1 MTSRWTPSSWRT
13 KTVAQPVQ
21 YPSQEALS
29 DVTKQLVSLPGLVT
43 PYEIQSLRRQLRDVA
58 QGKAFLLQAGD
69 CAELFADCT
78 PAKIEEKVKL
88 QLLMSLIIIWG
99 SRLPVVRVGRIAG
112 QYAKPRS
119 KPTETVVSERDGSTK
134 QVPSFR
140 GDNVNG
146 FSQDD
151 RIPDPRRLLSA
162 YFYSAATLNHIRA
175 SLASGLADL
184 HAPLSWTTAHVRS
197 PTLAA
202 RFEAIVSNL
211 TDALDFMRVVG
222 AEQSQSVLRNLE
234 TVDYFS
240 SHEGLMLEFEEA
252 LTRSSSISSS
262 SISSS
267 KSSSNTDN
275 NKNNNKASNHHPVHT
290 GTASTEYYA
299 LSAHTLWMGDRTRD
313 PNGAHAE
320 FFSGIANPIGIKV
333 GPSMTSQELLDL
345 LAKVDGSRGLDV
357 GRITLICRF
366 GRGKAPSLLGHLIA
380 AVQASPWA
388 TSVIWCCDPMH
399 GNTTSS
405 PSDPRIKTRSFS
417 DIITEL
423 KEQLEVHSS
432 CGSRLAGVHLELTGE
447 VDEKGDSVTECTGGA
462 MSLEDGDL
470 KARYRTHC
478 DPRLNLEQSLD
489 VSFLL
494 SHALK
499 AQRMG
504 RSPLAPSPGDDGRLG
519 AAGFGGLLDASGSK
533 DSHEVIFQELLRGP
547 IISGN
552 KVQS

>member
-13 KTVAQPVQ
+13 KAVAQPVQ
-21 YPSQEALS
+21 YSSQEALS

-58 QGKAFLLQAGD
+58 RGKAFLLQAGD

-151 RIPDPRRLLSA
+151 RVPDPRRLLSA

-262 SISSS
+262 SIGSS
-267 KSSSNTDN
+267 KSSSDFDN
-275 NKNNNKASNHHPVHT
+275 NKNNNKASSHHPGHT

-366 GRGKAPSLLGHLIA
+366 GRGKVSLGCSRHRALEVLDLILLWPLQFKAPSLLGHLIA

-405 PSDPRIKTRSFS
+405 PSDPKIKTRSFS

-447 VDEKGDSVTECTGGA
+447 VDEKGDSVTE
-462 MSLEDGDL
+462 
-470 KARYRTHC
+470 
-478 DPRLNLEQSLD
+478 
-489 VSFLL
+489 
-494 SHALK
+494 
-499 AQRMG
+499 
-504 RSPLAPSPGDDGRLG
+504 
-519 AAGFGGLLDASGSK
+519 
-533 DSHEVIFQELLRGP
+533 
-547 IISGN
+547 
-552 KVQS
+552 